1 MARIAAL
8 TIGVTTLLQACSGAS
23 VKQQEVPSVT
33 STPSGAAVYANAKQ
47 LGVTPLHYRLHTEF
61 PAVWK
66 NMMFQAQGVLMLK
79 LDGCEDYMLE
89 VNDYVLSRPIHA
101 ELDCGEGVGSEVSA
115 KENREPAAVEGATD
129 AGAGSGVESRL
140 RQLEDLFNRGIINE
154 SEYKTTRERILN
166 EL

>member
-1 MARIAAL
+1 MFRTAAL
-8 TIGVTTLLQACSGAS
+8 MIGIATLLQACSGS
-23 VKQQEVPSVT
+23 PVKEQDVPSVT
-33 STPSGAAVYANAKQ
+33 STPSGAEVYANAKK

-61 PAVWK
+61 PAGWK
-66 NMMFQAQGVLMLK
+66 NMMFQAQGVLMVK

-115 KENREPAAVEGATD
+115 QEIQEPVSAEGATD
-129 AGAGSGVESRL
+129 AGARSEVENRL
-140 RQLEDLFNRGIINE
+140 RQLEDMFNRGVITE